1 MRFSKTAPLCL
12 PSRYFLGVQFSKIGK
27 FDAAQAWQS
36 FHFQKNPRIP
46 KIEYLSLKICKYLP
60 FTSKKNLSTNCSII
74 GVSQCFPTITVRVRC
89 WWWVWLLSGGKKNKL
104 PLKLET
110 KSHSGGCVLYR
121 PGTNNKRREEKK
133 SFLESFSWWTQKIQL
148 LC

>member
-1 MRFSKTAPLCL
+1 MLLHQQKIAKHTFCSKL
-12 PSRYFLGVQFSKIGK
+12 SD
-27 FDAAQAWQS
+27 FD
-36 FHFQKNPRIP
+36 F
-46 KIEYLSLKICKYLP
+46 YLLNFWSYC
-60 FTSKKNLSTNCSII
+60 LSTNCSMI

-121 PGTNNKRREEKK
+121 PGTNNKRRERKK

-148 LC
+148 LCEKIINWKIVFRKILKNFWIMIQINITKN